1 MTSVEADKT
10 FSALEPFTSFS
21 GYAFDESFYTDIPA
35 DWLVVTADIENS
47 TQAVSDG
54 QYEVVNYVGAACI
67 TALNNAMPDL
77 DFPKVFGGDGASAVV
92 PPEYRE
98 HVTSALLQVTNWA
111 QQQFG
116 LTLVSGIVPMHAV
129 REHGGQLSAGKLRSA
144 TGVDIAM
151 FRGNGLDIAE
161 AMVRHSD
168 NNTYRL
174 HSDAAPEPDL
184 TNLSCRWS
192 PISPARDHMLCI
204 IIGPHPQSVD
214 NSDARL
220 SKVVN
225 MINTI
230 VTLDS
235 DETIP
240 TAAPKLQFK
249 LRLGSIRKE
258 IASARGSRF
267 QKLRSVV
274 GIHLLARLLFAFK
287 VRIGDFDA
295 QQYQSEIADN
305 SDYIKVAGSVKMV
318 LDCTSAQSD
327 QIESMLE
334 AQFQSAQLVY
344 GLYRAKQALMTCITP
359 DISSGNHIHYVDGSD
374 GGLWQ
379 AASGL
384 KQRIA
389 NAD

>member
-1 MTSVEADKT
+1 VNTDKT

-21 GYAFDESFYTDIPA
+21 GYAFDESFYTDIPP

-47 TQAVSDG
+47 TQAVSAG
-54 QYEVVNYVGAACI
+54 QYEAVNYVGAACI
-67 TALNNAMPDL
+67 TALNNAMPAL

-98 HVTSALLQVTNWA
+98 RVTSALLQVTHWA

-116 LTLVSGIVPMHAV
+116 LNLVSGIVPMQTV
-129 REHGGQLSAGKLRSA
+129 MVHGGQLSAGKLRSA

-161 AMVRHSD
+161 SIVRETPD
-168 NNTYRL
+168 NPYRL
-174 HSDAAPEPDL
+174 QTTSAPEPDL
-184 TNLSCRWS
+184 THLSCRWS
-192 PISPARDHMLCI
+192 PISPVRDHMLCI
-204 IIGPHPQSVD
+204 IVGSHPQSTE
-214 NSDARL
+214 NSDDQL
-220 SKVVN
+220 SKVVHL
-225 MINTI
+225 INTI

-249 LRLGSIRKE
+249 LRLASIRKE
-258 IASARGSRF
+258 IASAGGSRW

-274 GIHLLARLLFAFK
+274 GIHLLARVLFAFK
-287 VRIGDFDA
+287 LRAGGFDA
-295 QQYQSEIADN
+295 EQYRAEIADN

-334 AQFQSAQLVY
+334 AQFQAKQLVY

-359 DISSGNHIHYVDGSD
+359 DINSGNHMHYVDGSD